1 MSKHV
6 RMRTDVDTS
15 EVQCMVEWMD
25 NPHAVDVEVH
35 QHQLLHQGNQDAP
48 DGLQY
53 YLTGTAPL
61 GDGRIVLFLTRGQ
74 GYAVT
79 YQTQVVTTTA
89 TTWQAGATSNLGS
102 QDGSTFVRS
111 GVTWR
116 EVSFGA
122 CNAGTGR
129 ILLLGETATTEQPE
143 LSLLSYSGDT
153 VSVLDSLVIP
163 PGVSLTWYRFRM
175 YPLNDGTFLILGY
188 PASTSGSSPMPAF
201 RVAVTGDTITQQ
213 ASASID
219 GGQRFADHHRVRP
232 LIFEDAVMLLTSD
245 PANSSR
251 ATVWPIAISGL
262 TLGTP
267 QALGPEGLFSRAA
280 MAGVVTAP
288 GEAIVGA
295 YLYRADWSR
304 VYRLYSLTWDGQ
316 LTFTELPAE
325 DWPSNVEWNGG
336 GTGAWVDPRRT
347 GQHNKL
353 VFHGVG
359 EAMVKIDDTT
369 LAFVAKIGDGSW
381 DDNEIG
387 VFLWDLTSNTQRG
400 WALLKGEQGRN
411 TNDGTLLFEDSLS
424 MQTQLTAEG
433 TLMVGLVEYYDDAGS
448 QPNYASSIYLSLL
461 LGVTAEMGGGLIG
474 TRRRF
479 S

>member
-1 MSKHV
+1 MSKHA
-6 RMRTDVDTS
+6 RMGTDVDTS

-25 NPHAVDVEVH
+25 SPHAVDVEVH
-35 QHQLLHQGNQDAP
+35 QHQVLHQGNQDAP

-102 QDGSTFVRS
+102 QDGSTYVRS

-122 CNAGTGR
+122 CNAGTDR
-129 ILLLGETATTEQPE
+129 ILLLGETATTEQLE
-143 LSLLSYSGDT
+143 LSLLSYSGA

-163 PGVSLTWYRFRM
+163 PGVTLLSYRFQM
-175 YPLNDGTFLILGY
+175 YPLDDGTFLILGY
-188 PASTSGSSPMPAF
+188 PTSSSGSKPMPVF
-201 RVAVTGDTITQQ
+201 RIAVTGDTITQQ

-219 GGQRFADHHRVRP
+219 GGQRFAAHHRVRP
-232 LIFEDAVMLLTSD
+232 LIFEDAVMLLASD
-245 PANSSR
+245 PANSNH
-251 ATVWPIAISGL
+251 ATVWPITLSTL

-267 QALGPEGLFSRAA
+267 QALGSEELFRSSA

-295 YLYRADWSR
+295 YLYRDDGSR
-304 VYRLYSLTWDGQ
+304 IYRLYSLTWDGQ

-325 DWPSNVEWNGG
+325 NWPINVDS
-336 GTGAWVDPRRT
+336 TGVWVDPRRT
-347 GQHNKL
+347 GQQNKL
-353 VFHGVG
+353 IFVGTG

-369 LAFVAKIGDGSW
+369 LAFVAKIGDASW
-381 DDNEIG
+381 DDNELG
-387 VFLWDLTSNTQRG
+387 VFLWDLTSSTQRG

-411 TNDGTLLFEDSLS
+411 TYDGTSLFEDSLS
-424 MQTQLTAEG
+424 PQTQVTADG
-433 TLMVGLVEYYDDAGS
+433 LMVGLVEYYDDAGS

-461 LGVTAEMGGGLIG
+461 LGVTAEIAGGLIG